1 MWTCAKK
8 PSDFNIHRHRSWRS
22 WPSMNSWSWYPPPK
36 FAPWKMMVE
45 RKEDDAAP
53 ASYWVKRSL
62 FRGELFIKGG
72 KKCFSCPS
80 GISIPS
86 SLSKQDIHLSLSL
99 SLSLISPEKKPQLC
113 SVRLQ
118 IDKTRLLSNSAQ
130 KTCGKLLSI
139 DGPLKNM
146 YRRHGNK
153 VNPFLFSRFFLH
165 LEQQHEPGKRS

>member
-1 MWTCAKK
+1 MFLL
-8 PSDFNIHRHRSWRS
+8 PIRHL
-22 WPSMNSWSWYPPPK
+22 NSFLPFKARHP
-36 FAPWKMMVE
+36 
-45 RKEDDAAP
+45 
-53 ASYWVKRSL
+53 
-62 FRGELFIKGG
+62 
-72 KKCFSCPS
+72 
-80 GISIPS
+80 
-86 SLSKQDIHLSLSL
+86 SL